1 MVLLK
6 MKFLYLSGIILFI
19 CSNIFPPLF
28 TEMKFNLIKTP
39 GIQNKVT
46 AMKFSSRIN
55 SFRSRPELFDAKNK
69 MDTCDLITR
78 MGSAEGLTHIELNY
92 PEHFIGQDKELIKKC
107 IADNGLQVG
116 GIALR
121 YNKDFIDGEFTNPNP
136 ALRSKAIETTLEAAE
151 ICKFLEGN
159 TVTLW
164 FGYDGYD
171 YPFQQDY
178 FRAYE
183 LLVDA
188 LRIVTQAHGDMQF
201 SFEYKPYE
209 PRTFSFIGDVSSTL
223 MLIDDVGSDNL
234 GITLDFCH
242 MIMKKENPAFSLFQ
256 SARKNRL
263 VGFHLND
270 GYGHFD
276 DGLMLGS
283 VHLLQTLEYIYYA
296 KRVGF
301 SGLIYFDTFP
311 SREDPVAECAQNIRM
326 YKALSDFIDRLSIPE
341 IEQMIQSQDALKVQ
355 GMLLKMIAE

>member
-1 MVLLK
+1 
-6 MKFLYLSGIILFI
+6 
-19 CSNIFPPLF
+19 
-28 TEMKFNLIKTP
+28 
-39 GIQNKVT
+39 
-46 AMKFSSRIN
+46 MKFSSRIN
-55 SFRSRPELFDAKNK
+55 SFRSRADLFAAKNK

-78 MGSAEGLTHIELNY
+78 MGTVAGLTHIELNY
-92 PEHFIGQDKELIKKC
+92 PEHFIGQDKELIKQT
-107 IADNGLQVG
+107 IADNNLQVG

-121 YNKDFIDGEFTNPNP
+121 YNKEFIDGEFTNPD
-136 ALRSKAIETTLEAAE
+136 ATLRKKAIEITLEAAE
-151 ICKFLEGN
+151 MCKYLGGN

-183 LLVDA
+183 WLVSA
-188 LRIVTQAHGDMQF
+188 LRTVTQAHADMQF

-283 VHLLQTLEYIYYA
+283 VHLMQTLEYIYYA
-296 KRVGF
+296 KRVNF

-326 YKALSDFIDRLSIPE
+326 YKALSSFIDRLSIDE
-341 IEQMIQSQDALKVQ
+341 IDQLIKSQDALKVQ
-355 GMLLKMIAE
+355 GMLMKIIAE

>member
-1 MVLLK
+1 
-6 MKFLYLSGIILFI
+6 
-19 CSNIFPPLF
+19 
-28 TEMKFNLIKTP
+28 
-39 GIQNKVT
+39 
-46 AMKFSSRIN
+46 MKFSSRIN
-55 SFRSRPELFDAKNK
+55 SFRSRPELFSAKNN

-78 MGSAEGLTHIELNY
+78 MGQAEGLTHIELNY
-92 PEHFIGQDKELIKKC
+92 PEHFIGQDKSVIKSC
-107 IADNGLQVG
+107 ITDNGLNVG

-121 YNKDFIDGEFTNPNP
+121 YNKEFINGEFTNPDE
-136 ALRSKAIETTLEAAE
+136 ALRNKAIRITLEAAE
-151 ICKFLEGN
+151 MCKFLGGN

-183 LLVDA
+183 LLVNA
-188 LRIVTQAHGDMQF
+188 LQQVTQAHPDMQF

-223 MLIDDVGSDNL
+223 MLIDEVGSPNF

-242 MIMKKENPAFSLFQ
+242 MIMKKENPAFSLFL
-256 SARKNRL
+256 SARRNKL

-283 VHLLQTLEYIYYA
+283 VHLMQTLEYIYYA
-296 KRVGF
+296 KRVNF
-301 SGLIYFDTFP
+301 DGLVYFDTFP

-326 YKALSDFIDRLSIPE
+326 YKTLSNFIDQMGLEEMERLIRD
-341 IEQMIQSQDALKVQ
+341 QDAIKVQ
-355 GMLLKMIAE
+355 SLILKMIN

>member
-1 MVLLK
+1 
-6 MKFLYLSGIILFI
+6 
-19 CSNIFPPLF
+19 
-28 TEMKFNLIKTP
+28 
-39 GIQNKVT
+39 
-46 AMKFSSRIN
+46 MKFSSRIN
-55 SFRSRPELFDAKNK
+55 SFRSRPELFNADNK

-78 MGSAEGLTHIELNY
+78 MGNVDGLTHIELNY
-92 PEHFIGQDKELIKKC
+92 PEHFIGQDKKIIKQC
-107 IADNGLQVG
+107 ITDNGLNVS

-121 YNKDFIDGEFTNPNP
+121 YNKDFIDGEFTNPNT
-136 ALRSKAIETTLEAAE
+136 ALRDKAIETTLEAAE
-151 ICKFLEGN
+151 VCKFLGGT

-183 LLVDA
+183 LLVNA
-188 LRIVTQAHGDMQF
+188 LRKVTSAHPDIQF

-209 PRTFSFIGDVSSTL
+209 PRTFSYISDVSSTL
-223 MLIDDVGSDNL
+223 MLIDDVGNDNL

-296 KRVGF
+296 KRVNF
-301 SGLIYFDTFP
+301 NGLIYFDTFP
-311 SREDPVAECAQNIRM
+311 SREDPVAECALNIRM
-326 YKALSDFIDRLSIPE
+326 YKALSNFIDQLSIPE
-341 IEQMIQSQDALKVQ
+341 IDAMIKSQDALKVQ
-355 GMLLKMIAE
+355 GMLLSMIAK